1 MSLPRLPRLPR
12 LAGHLGVRA
21 PDAPLLRGIA
31 GATDPLAQIALFAT
45 LGFAGVA
52 DNYLALRAPELQ
64 ARIGAAVADHGLEM
78 GGFVHDPLRW
88 DAPAWIDGS
97 ALDALDATLA
107 AAART
112 GSRAVTCVTGR
123 LPAMDLAVQYQAM
136 AGNLARAAD
145 RAGRVGV
152 TLCVEATHPAFAPG
166 LLIERLCQALTVVR
180 AANHPFVRIDLDLGH
195 VALHGDDPVAAIA
208 AAGALI
214 GMVQIADVPGRVEPG
229 AGMLDWPA
237 IFAGLAEAGFTG
249 LAELELEPAAP
260 GAAGERA
267 MLARLTRLGLL
278 QKEKP
283 TSIP

>member
-1 MSLPRLPRLPR
+1 MNPPR

-31 GATDPLAQIALFAT
+31 GSADPIVQIGLLAD

-52 DNYLALRAPELQ
+52 DNYLALRPPELQ
-64 ARIGAAVADHGLEM
+64 ARIGAAVAGHGLAM

-107 AAART
+107 AAARS
-112 GSRAVTCVTGR
+112 GSRTVTCVTGR

-136 AGNLARAAD
+136 AGNLARAG
-145 RAGRVGV
+145 RAGV
-152 TLCVEATHPAFAPG
+152 TLCVEATHPAFARG
-166 LLIERLCQALTVVR
+166 LLIERLSHALIVVR
-180 AANHPFVRIDLDLGH
+180 AADHPFVRIDLDLGH
-195 VALHGDDPVAAIA
+195 VALHGEDPVAAIA

-214 GMVQIADVPGRVEPG
+214 AMVQIADVPGRVEPG
-229 AGMLDWPA
+229 AGTLDWHA
-237 IFAGLAEAGFTG
+237 IFAALAEAGFTG

-260 GAAGERA
+260 GIAGERA
-267 MLARLTRLGLL
+267 MLARLARLGLL

>member
-1 MSLPRLPRLPR
+1 MNPPR

-21 PDAPLLRGIA
+21 PDAPLLRGIVGSA
-31 GATDPLAQIALFAT
+31 DPIEQIALLAD
-45 LGFAGVA
+45 LGFAGVS
-52 DNYLALRAPELQ
+52 DNYLALRPPDVQ
-64 ARIGAAVADHGLEM
+64 ARIGAAAADHGLEM

-88 DAPAWIDGS
+88 DSPAWIDGS

-107 AAART
+107 AAARC
-112 GSRAVTCVTGR
+112 GSRTVTCVTGR

-145 RAGRVGV
+145 RAGRAGV
-152 TLCVEATHPAFAPG
+152 TLCVEPTHPAFAPG
-166 LLIERLCQALTVVR
+166 LLIERLSHALIVVR
-180 AANHPFVRIDLDLGH
+180 AADHPFVRIDLDLGH
-195 VALHGDDPVAAIA
+195 VALHGEDPVAAIA

-214 GMVQIADVPGRVEPG
+214 AMVQIADVPGRVEPG
-229 AGMLDWPA
+229 AGTLDWHA
-237 IFAGLAEAGFTG
+237 IFAALGEAGFAG

-267 MLARLTRLGLL
+267 MLARLARLGLL